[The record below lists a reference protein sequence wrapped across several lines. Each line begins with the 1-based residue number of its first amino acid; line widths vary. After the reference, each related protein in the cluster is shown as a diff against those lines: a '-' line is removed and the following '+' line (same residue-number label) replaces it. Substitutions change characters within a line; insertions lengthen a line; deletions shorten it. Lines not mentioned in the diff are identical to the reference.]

1 MLAVVQIPLGGPD
14 QTAGDPS
21 ALGPRGS
28 PTSPPTLSGRV
39 RSGACPCSG
48 IWHGPTDFVC
58 DPTRPDQRTK
68 SAHVETERTSLRPD
82 KIRGLVGDPSGPLVL
97 SGRVRSGPCSGIQ
110 KRHDQTQ
117 PATKSGRARLVE
129 FGHIDSGRAAFTD
142 HICRRRAQSR
152 GRTGTS
158 DVVTPSSSVAGLD
171 TTCRRS
177 CKQPFHHDPI
187 DSTLQS
193 RRHCVGSRS
202 RI

>member
-14 QTAGDPS
+14 QTAGDPG

-48 IWHGPTDFVC
+48 IWHGPNQTLSLVGSGRVVSKFHYTD
-58 DPTRPDQRTK
+58 PRTLSAIRPDQTR
-68 SAHVETERTSLRPD
+68 
-82 KIRGLVGDPSGPLVL
+82 
-97 SGRVRSGPCSGIQ
+97 
-110 KRHDQTQ
+110 

-129 FGHIDSGRAAFTD
+129 FGHIETGRAAFTD